1 MLQINSTQ
9 GITEVIG
16 NLESVNSKNLKTHF
30 ESLFKTEER
39 IILSLDKLVSI
50 DNSGINCI
58 INLYKKASKN
68 NIIFYVIGKTN
79 KKIEKKIQNTKL
91 NYVVKADYI

>member
-1 MLQINSTQ
+1 MLQIKCTQ
-9 GITEVIG
+9 GITEIIG
-16 NLESVNSKNLKTHF
+16 SLETVNSKSLKKHF
-30 ESLFKTEER
+30 EYLFKTEER
-39 IILSLDKLVSI
+39 IILSLDKLINI

-79 KKIEKKIQNTKL
+79 KKISKKIQTTKL
-91 NYVVKADYI
+91 NYVVKADFI

>member
-16 NLESVNSKNLKTHF
+16 NLESVNSKSLNIHF
-30 ESLFKTEER
+30 ETLFKTEER

-50 DNSGINCI
+50 DNSGINCL

-79 KKIEKKIQNTKL
+79 KKIAKKIQKTKL
-91 NYVVKADYI
+91 NYVVKADFI